1 MMADFE
7 DFLGWTPAQWT
18 ALRMWAKR
26 KGLPRPAKPLLVTE
40 TKLSDLKT
48 IDAWFRLK
56 VLWQSQ
62 QSDDIQPSIA
72 EEIIYLIQEE

>member
-1 MMADFE
+1 MTDFSE
-7 DFLGWTPAQWT
+7 FLGWTPAQWT
-18 ALRMWAKR
+18 ALRMWAER

-40 TKLSDLKT
+40 TKLGDLKT

-62 QSDDIQPSIA
+62 QSDNVPPSIG
-72 EEIIYLIQEE
+72 EEIIHLLHK